1 MLAARLS
8 RWQLRAECA
17 QNVIDAMLVLSSDQ
31 EDEDE
36 DSDESSVV
44 ASGKQR
50 GRSSQ
55 GASKKVGRGGL

>member
-1 MLAARLS
+1 MR
-8 RWQLRAECA
+8 
-17 QNVIDAMLVLSSDQ
+17 SSVQ

-36 DSDESSVV
+36 DSEESSVV

-55 GASKKVGRGGL
+55 GASKKVGTENGRGGM

>member
-1 MLAARLS
+1 MLFS
-8 RWQLRAECA
+8 
-17 QNVIDAMLVLSSDQ
+17 NQ

-36 DSDESSVV
+36 DSEESSVV

-55 GASKKVGRGGL
+55 GASKKVGTKHGRGDS